1 MDDYPVK
8 IGNMLFTMVD
18 PNPGFEVAYNRWYE
32 RDHFYA
38 GCMIFPGLF
47 AGHRWVA
54 PRDLKDLRF
63 PDPSPVADP
72 LDAGS
77 YLSIYW
83 RHKGMEYA
91 GQDWDGPSVFWLYEN
106 GRGFDERT
114 HRHTANYDF
123 VSAAYKDDD
132 GVPVELALDHSYAG
146 LGVVF
151 SEPAEGVSSEELI
164 SWLESSA
171 APVLFAADG
180 PDSICSWV
188 VNEHFRG
195 PRTRESP
202 MALGTAGGRRRP
214 GHAAVLPDHRA
225 LGVLGCLPGLR
236 GGRRRRGRGQ
246 GHLRRP
252 VPAHHRRDRHVHRP
266 ALVGRRPSPRRAGRP
281 VTRTPCPSTD

>member
-1 MDDYPVK
+1 MSMDDYPVK

-54 PRDLKDLRF
+54 PRYLKDLRF

-72 LDAGS
+72 VDAGS

-83 RHKGMEYA
+83 RHKGMENA
-91 GQDWDGPSVFWLYEN
+91 GQSWDGPSVFWLYEN

-123 VSAAYKDDD
+123 VSVAYKDDD

-180 PDSICSWV
+180 PDSLCSWV
-188 VNEHFRG
+188 VNEAFRG
-195 PRTRESP
+195 PRNREAP
-202 MALGTAGGRRRP
+202 MALGTRGGDDNRVMQLCFLTTEPSQCWDAFRDYAAAIDAGGV
-214 GHAAVLPDHRA
+214 GKVTFAAPFLPTI
-225 LGVLGCLPGLR
+225 
-236 GGRRRRGRGQ
+236 
-246 GHLRRP
+246 
-252 VPAHHRRDRHVHRP
+252 
-266 ALVGRRPSPRRAGRP
+266 VG
-281 VTRTPCPSTD
+281 TDTYTDQLW